1 VFTQKNADDRPKAFW
16 ADVKAPEERD
26 VEASAWLG
34 KLFRLRVKD
43 YVEKTD
49 VPADAKPMFA
59 FDVKGSK
66 DTWTVTIVSAQKAGA
81 TEYYAVSSYN
91 RAVVSLT
98 RSLADEA
105 IADLPALFDGKKVEE
120 DEAPAP
126 ADPNAPPSPVP
137 AGALPPTAMPV
148 PAGPGGAPPAP
159 PAAPPAP

>member
-1 VFTQKNADDRPKAFW
+1 
-16 ADVKAPEERD
+16 
-26 VEASAWLG
+26 
-34 KLFRLRVKD
+34 
-43 YVEKTD
+43 
-49 VPADAKPMFA
+49 M
-59 FDVKGSK
+59 
-66 DTWTVTIVSAQKAGA
+66 
-81 TEYYAVSSYN
+81 
-91 RAVVSLT
+91 RAALVSLT

-159 PAAPPAP
+159 PAP